1 MCYNSHSHVGAD
13 WSGASGLLGRAVVEH
28 LVSKHVK
35 NGIFQFRSGLM
46 IVTPLALTRAAVVP
60 AYTKLDLMDKE
71 AVAGFFQT
79 HSVKGMSPTLG
90 NGK

>member
-1 MCYNSHSHVGAD
+1 
-13 WSGASGLLGRAVVEH
+13 
-28 LVSKHVK
+28 
-35 NGIFQFRSGLM
+35 M

>member
-1 MCYNSHSHVGAD
+1 MV
-13 WSGASGLLGRAVVEH
+13 
-28 LVSKHVK
+28 
-35 NGIFQFRSGLM
+35 
-46 IVTPLALTRAAVVP
+46 VTPLALTRAAVDP